1 MTMKEKRLQI
11 PPKVINIIT
20 NYNIFILFYKELE
33 ENNIA
38 KEKEN
43 EVSNSAIKNN
53 EVKNQI
59 PDQFNNANVP
69 QQQNNL
75 QEYNQ
80 GIQYLLQ
87 NNSQAN
93 NYLAN
98 QAQMM
103 KNQLMA
109 QQNAINNQQKMN
121 VFHLN
126 IFYIYQ
132 NQSPT

>member
-1 MTMKEKRLQI
+1 M
-11 PPKVINIIT
+11 
-20 NYNIFILFYKELE
+20 
-33 ENNIA
+33 
-38 KEKEN
+38 
-43 EVSNSAIKNN
+43 SNSAIKNN

-59 PDQFNNANVP
+59 PNQFNNANVP